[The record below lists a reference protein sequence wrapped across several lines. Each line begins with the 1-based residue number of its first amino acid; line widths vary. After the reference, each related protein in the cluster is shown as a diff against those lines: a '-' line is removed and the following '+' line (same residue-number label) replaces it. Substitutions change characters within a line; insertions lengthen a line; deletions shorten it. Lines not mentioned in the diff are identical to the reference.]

1 MRCKSLTRG
10 RDRRQL
16 ATFTET
22 TKLTELRQV
31 NRSKNLS
38 SQKFPNIGEKQHNTE
53 ANCNSTSTSAIA
65 SNNSDNSNNNNE
77 QHSDDTQWGTFSNII
92 QVLKGL

>member
-1 MRCKSLTRG
+1 MRCNSLTRG

-31 NRSKNLS
+31 NRSKSLS
-38 SQKFPNIGEKQHNTE
+38 SQKYPNIGEKQHNTE
-53 ANCNSTSTSAIA
+53 ANCNSTSAIA

-77 QHSDDTQWGTFSNII
+77 QHSDDRQWGNFRI
-92 QVLKGL
+92 